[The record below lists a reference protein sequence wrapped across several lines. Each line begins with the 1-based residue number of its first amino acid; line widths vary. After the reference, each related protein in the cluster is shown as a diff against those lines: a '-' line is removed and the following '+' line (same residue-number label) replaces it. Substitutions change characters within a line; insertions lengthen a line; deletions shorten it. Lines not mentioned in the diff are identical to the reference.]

1 MLHHLSFEAELIVTV
16 NQVSFLVV
24 ADDNYFV
31 VNFREF
37 QHLDQ
42 LLKMG
47 EAFPELGA
55 GKPAAEPKTGGGPLK
70 KLNDINT
77 TIRDLGIMVEI
88 RVGSK
93 TYVVLGGNSP
103 KIKAA
108 AIFGKI
114 GSFFGR

>member
-1 MLHHLSFEAELIVTV
+1 MLHNLSFDAELIVTV
-16 NQVSFLVV
+16 NQVPFLLV
-24 ADDNYFV
+24 AEDNYFV
-31 VNFREF
+31 VNFKEF

-42 LLKMG
+42 MLKMG
-47 EAFPELGA
+47 EAFPS
-55 GKPAAEPKTGGGPLK
+55 PAPDNAAAPKASGGPLK

-77 TIRDLGIMVEI
+77 QIRDLGIMVEI
-88 RVGSK
+88 RVGNK

>member
-1 MLHHLSFEAELIVTV
+1 MLHNLSFDAELIVTV
-16 NQVSFLVV
+16 NQVPFLLV
-24 ADDNYFV
+24 AEDNYFV
-31 VNFREF
+31 VNFKEF

-42 LLKMG
+42 MLKMG
-47 EAFPELGA
+47 EAFPG
-55 GKPAAEPKTGGGPLK
+55 PAPDNTAAPKSSGGPLK

-77 TIRDLGIMVEI
+77 QIRDLGIMVEI
-88 RVGSK
+88 RVGNK

>member
-1 MLHHLSFEAELIVTV
+1 MLHNLSFDAELIVTV
-16 NQVSFLVV
+16 NQVPFLLV
-24 ADDNYFV
+24 AEDNYFV
-31 VNFREF
+31 VNFKEF

-42 LLKMG
+42 MLKMG
-47 EAFPELGA
+47 EAFPGSA
-55 GKPAAEPKTGGGPLK
+55 PDNTAAPKASGGPLK

-77 TIRDLGIMVEI
+77 QIRDLGIMVEI
-88 RVGSK
+88 RVGNK